1 MEVKSAETGTGCG
14 NVTQAS
20 NVLYCMSMTTTTR
33 REFLRL
39 GAAGG
44 AIAAGLAPA
53 FLRAPLSSARLNLLI
68 LGGTG
73 FIGPHLV
80 RHAVARG
87 HRVTIFTRGRREA
100 DLPSEVTRLVG
111 DRNGQLGALEGKTWD
126 AVIDDSA
133 TDPELV
139 RQSTALLRNAVGRYL
154 FTSSTGVYYP
164 YLTRGLDESTAP
176 SLEMRDP
183 NDGSERYGVQ
193 KSQSERIIQD
203 VFGDRGV
210 VSRPTY
216 VIGPG
221 DTTDRFPYWPVR
233 LAHGGEVLAPGKPD
247 DPVAFIDVR
256 DLVEFM
262 VRLIEESRS
271 GIYNVVGPRNAMM
284 APEFYQRARAAINP
298 DAKLTFVDDYDFL
311 ATHKI
316 GGAIPWVMLRGNNFG
331 HQSIRNDRAVAAGLQ
346 FRPIETTIR
355 DTLAWWP
362 SVAEERRNAPRFAI
376 KPDQESAALAAW
388 HARG

>member
-1 MEVKSAETGTGCG
+1 MK
-14 NVTQAS
+14 Q
-20 NVLYCMSMTTTTR
+20 TR
-33 REFLRL
+33 RDFLKS
-39 GAAGG
+39 GALAGG
-44 AIAAGLAPA
+44 VVASGVAPA
-53 FLRAPLSSARLNLLI
+53 FLRAPISSARLNLLI

-80 RHAVARG
+80 RQAISRG

-100 DLPSEVTRLVG
+100 DLPGEVTRLVG

-126 AVIDDSA
+126 AVFDDSA
-133 TDPELV
+133 TDPALV
-139 RQSTALLRNAVGRYL
+139 KQSTGLLRNAVGRYL

-164 YLTRGLDESTAP
+164 YLTRGLDESHAT
-176 SLEMRDP
+176 SLEIR
-183 NDGSERYGVQ
+183 NAEDGSERYGVQ
-193 KSQSERIIQD
+193 KSQSERIVHD

-233 LAHGGEVLAPGKPD
+233 LAQGGEVLAPGKAE

-256 DLVEFM
+256 NLVEFM
-262 VRLIEESRS
+262 VRLVEDSRS
-271 GIYNVVGPRNAMM
+271 GTYNVVGPQNGMT
-284 APEFYQRARAAINP
+284 APEFYRKAQAAINP
-298 DAKLTFVDDYDFL
+298 DARLTFVDDYDFL
-311 ATHKI
+311 SAHNI
-316 GGAIPWVMLRGNNFG
+316 GGAIPWVMLKGNNYG
-331 HQSIRNDRAVAAGLQ
+331 HMSIKNDRAVAAGLS

-362 SVAEERRNAPRFAI
+362 SVPEARRNAPRFAI
-376 KPDQESAALAAW
+376 KPDQEVAALAAW
-388 HARG
+388 HARR